1 MSEEHSPKEIFK
13 AILKMTERKE
23 YTSQEVLRDRVMI
36 TDVLK
41 RQPKESYTMIKAL
54 LI

>member
-23 YTSQEVLRDRVMI
+23 YTPQEVLRDRVMI
-36 TDVLK
+36 TDILK